1 MAITYHAGRRI
12 QGTST
17 STDEYKVHSFTG
29 DGTFEIT
36 AGSGSVDYLM
46 VAGGGGGGGSK
57 TGNSGGGGGGA
68 GGMLQ
73 NTASLS
79 SNTYSITVGQGGTG
93 GIGGYGTGNGGCTGD
108 DGTDS
113 TFNSLTAIGGG
124 GGAGGS
130 GQGGTCAHA
139 RGNDGGSGGGE
150 GTYGQYGTTSSP
162 YYGTGTSG
170 QGNNGGAHVPYGTG
184 GGGGAGSVGG
194 DGSSTTSGSGGNG
207 LSSSITGTATFYAGG
222 GGGAG
227 YNTNGGTGGS
237 SIGGDGG
244 ANGGTSTAYG
254 GGNGVTNTGSGGG
267 GASICT
273 GWACS
278 GGAVGGS
285 GSDGIVIVRYV
296 NDGSITATG
305 GTITTIDVTS
315 TVTKPTNVQAGSR
328 FEETDT
334 RKMYH
339 YNAPTLS
346 FEDDFDTDSGWT
358 TAGTSVIDTTNE
370 YWRQLDRTPMY
381 KSLGV
386 SLDTTW
392 VCDLDIYWTGI
403 GTSGWQG
410 YVMFTNYGATAY
422 NSSTGTP
429 QYIGLRQRTD
439 GKETLRITNYDGGET
454 NATDVFMATGAS
466 ANTWYFY
473 RVIRNGNDATLTR
486 YTSDANRTSDTGG
499 VSITSTGFVAQ
510 VSWNESVKIQ
520 YIDGT
525 GYSSDQEYRIKNV
538 KIYNGAT
545 SPDTVW
551 SEGGT

>member
-12 QGTST
+12 QGLSTDTFPPADFTEDFSEATPTTWTEDSYGGSYDAHLEPYKGSINRLFFDMDYTSVESTSGTLDLANTSLLGSNVSDTKWVMRFRINFSNLSSDGTIWVGLSDNAGASNVAQRFVGCRLKADSGFSCGADNGGAAMTTTNATNGGSTSIST
-17 STDEYKVHSFTG
+17 STDYYVTVERKSETLNTSTIRTGSHTGTVLGTG
-29 DGTFEIT
+29 DDTSISSSQDDLRYWKVMNHL
-36 AGSGSVDYLM
+36 A
-46 VAGGGGGGGSK
+46 
-57 TGNSGGGGGGA
+57 SGGG
-68 GGMLQ
+68 
-73 NTASLS
+73 N
-79 SNTYSITVGQGGTG
+79 VR
-93 GIGGYGTGNGGCTGD
+93 GYLYD
-108 DGTDS
+108 
-113 TFNSLTAIGGG
+113 LEI
-124 GGAGGS
+124 
-130 GQGGTCAHA
+130 
-139 RGNDGGSGGGE
+139 
-150 GTYGQYGTTSSP
+150 Y
-162 YYGTGTSG
+162 
-170 QGNNGGAHVPYGTG
+170 
-184 GGGGAGSVGG
+184 
-194 DGSSTTSGSGGNG
+194 
-207 LSSSITGTATFYAGG
+207 
-222 GGGAG
+222 
-227 YNTNGGTGGS
+227 
-237 SIGGDGG
+237 
-244 ANGGTSTAYG
+244 
-254 GGNGVTNTGSGGG
+254 
-267 GASICT
+267 
-273 GWACS
+273 
-278 GGAVGGS
+278 
-285 GSDGIVIVRYV
+285 DGISSVSAV
-296 NDGSITATG
+296 
-305 GTITTIDVTS
+305 
-315 TVTKPTNVQAGSR
+315 KPTNVQVGSR

-410 YVMFTNYGATAY
+410 YVMFTNYGATEY

-439 GKETLRITNYDGGET
+439 GQETLRITNYDGGET

-538 KIYNGAT
+538 KIYNGVT

>member
-1 MAITYHAGRRI
+1 MAITYHSGRRL
-12 QGTST
+12 QGL
-17 STDEYKVHSFTG
+17 STDFEGAPETGTIVHDFSFSSAPANWNYRV
-29 DGTFEIT
+29 
-36 AGSGSVDYLM
+36 AGSSSHWDND
-46 VAGGGGGGGSK
+46 
-57 TGNSGGGGGGA
+57 NSR
-68 GGMLQ
+68 L
-73 NTASLS
+73 NWETKSAS
-79 SNTYSITVGQGGTG
+79 
-93 GIGGYGTGNGGCTGD
+93 
-108 DGTDS
+108 
-113 TFNSLTAIGGG
+113 
-124 GGAGGS
+124 
-130 GQGGTCAHA
+130 
-139 RGNDGGSGGGE
+139 
-150 GTYGQYGTTSSP
+150 
-162 YYGTGTSG
+162 
-170 QGNNGGAHVPYGTG
+170 
-184 GGGGAGSVGG
+184 
-194 DGSSTTSGSGGNG
+194 SGSGADYDLGVQTDNWTLRFTIRIDSSQSGYVDAGQGDGVMMFGLQNYPSTSAYTASTPNSQNDSTYAETHQMAQMILLFKSAATEGSGKYRVGGRCETSTTGNWSG
-207 LSSSITGTATFYAGG
+207 AELDVNINDDTDYFIEVKRTNSTTFTISVGSNSDYSTGRTTGT
-222 GGGAG
+222 
-227 YNTNGGTGGS
+227 YNVTANS
-237 SIGGDGG
+237 LDGLRYIHLEEH
-244 ANGGTSTAYG
+244 AQNSLYDSYG
-254 GGNGVTNTGSGGG
+254 GGILTDLKFWSG
-267 GASICT
+267 
-273 GWACS
+273 
-278 GGAVGGS
+278 
-285 GSDGIVIVRYV
+285 
-296 NDGSITATG
+296 
-305 GTITTIDVTS
+305 DVS
-315 TVTKPTNVQAGSR
+315 SKPTNVQAGSR
-328 FEETDT
+328 IEETDT

-392 VCDLDIYWTGI
+392 VSDLDIYWTGI

-439 GKETLRITNYDGGET
+439 GKETLRITNYAGGET

-510 VSWNESVKIQ
+510 VSWDESVKIQ

-545 SPDTVW
+545 SPDTAW
-551 SEGGT
+551 SEEGT